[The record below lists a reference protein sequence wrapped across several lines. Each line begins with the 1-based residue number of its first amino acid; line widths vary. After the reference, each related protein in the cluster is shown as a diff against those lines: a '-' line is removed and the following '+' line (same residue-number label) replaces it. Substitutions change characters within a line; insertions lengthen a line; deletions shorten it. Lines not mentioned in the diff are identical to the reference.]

1 MRWYK
6 MLNFYHYEQDEKEEM
21 YAKKVFAITSSKLL
35 IYSILFYICLT
46 AIFNSLGLHY
56 LCRMNQK

>member
-1 MRWYK
+1 MLWYK

-21 YAKKVFAITSSKLL
+21 YAKEVFAITSSKRL
-35 IYSILFYICLT
+35 IYSLLFCICLM

-56 LCRMNQK
+56 L